1 MSSVTS
7 EYLAAV
13 KWAEESH
20 SPLDFVKSTQLP
32 QLGKVI
38 KGQLE
43 RAQIGVPSP
52 THPTLNQTIFWLKV
66 TKKINVL
73 CQCVKFKEKDKI
85 SSSIQRSLT
94 VGPHFFISQD
104 VDAWFE
110 IISEDGRSCRS
121 IQSVSELVKRFPHS
135 VLVREAI
142 KVHCAKHNG
151 TGDALVSEKSRLLQP
166 GDVLQLDSLA
176 SFVNSKCTNDKYLKC
191 FISSSGMFYFFIL
204 PSACLPCLG
213 ALVYRFHTCS
223 YLVSV
228 SSLSTLFL
236 LLPLVFSSLLSFSN
250 HHF

>member
-20 SPLDFVKSTQLP
+20 SPLDFVSNIQLP

-43 RAQIGVPSP
+43 RAEIGVPSIN
-52 THPTLNQTIFWLKV
+52 HPTLNQTIFWLKV
-66 TKKINVL
+66 SKKINVL
-73 CQCVKFKEKDKI
+73 CQCVKFKEKEKI
-85 SSSIQRSLT
+85 SSSIQRCIT
-94 VGPHFFISQD
+94 VGPHFFISQH

-110 IISEDGRSCRS
+110 IISEDGRCSRS

-135 VLVREAI
+135 VLVRETI
-142 KVHCAKHNG
+142 KVHCAKVNS
-151 TGDALVSEKSRLLQP
+151 TSGDTVVSEKSRLLQP
-166 GDVLQLDSLA
+166 GDILQLDSLA
-176 SFVNSKCTNDKYLKC
+176 SAAAVNSKCTNDKYLKC
-191 FISSSGMFYFFIL
+191 FISSSGMFFVS
-204 PSACLPCLG
+204 PA

-223 YLVSV
+223 
-228 SSLSTLFL
+228 LF
-236 LLPLVFSSLLSFSN
+236 FN